1 VRAVRADR
9 DKISRAAAVQPAVEA
24 GLLRLPENAAWLR
37 DLVDELISFPGCA
50 NDDQTDALV
59 RHPGEPPILTYYKA
73 LAYPDEY
80 PEMFDRTAATIGL
93 EYEKQ
98 RLQREIGARRCRLCK
113 QPLPR
118 GSHIA
123 QGEFVFHLRCY
134 EAGKPM
140 PLDAPHP

>member
-1 VRAVRADR
+1 LV
-9 DKISRAAAVQPAVEA
+9 
-24 GLLRLPENAAWLR
+24 RLPENAAWLR
-37 DLVDELISFPGCA
+37 DFVDELISFPGCA

-59 RHPGEPPILTYYKA
+59 QALNYLRHPGEPSILTYYKA

-80 PEMFDRTAATIGL
+80 PEVFHRTPTASGL

-98 RLQREIGARRCRLCK
+98 RLQRAIAARRCHLCK
-113 QPLPR
+113 QPLPP

-123 QGEFVFHLRCY
+123 QGEFVFHIRCY

-140 PLDAPHP
+140 PLDSPHP